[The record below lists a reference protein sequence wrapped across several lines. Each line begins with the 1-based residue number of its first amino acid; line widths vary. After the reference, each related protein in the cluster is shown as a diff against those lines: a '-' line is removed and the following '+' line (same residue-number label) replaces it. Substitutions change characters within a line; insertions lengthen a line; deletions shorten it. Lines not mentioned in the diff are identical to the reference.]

1 MRTIYVGVIA
11 VVLCLVGCSPTS
23 PEWPSVAVSS
33 QAAVPDPK
41 AFLDRLYSHYGGADS
56 AFSPMGTRAAQ
67 WFDAEM
73 AALMTEDA
81 RLSNGEVGAL
91 DADPVCDCQDYGKL
105 SANIK
110 IEQVTTTTAR
120 AQAVITETDT
130 SFTPDARQPRTLT
143 YSLVLENGEWRIHDI
158 GTKSIPSLHDWLA
171 GSNAEASSG

>member
-1 MRTIYVGVIA
+1 
-11 VVLCLVGCSPTS
+11 
-23 PEWPSVAVSS
+23 
-33 QAAVPDPK
+33 
-41 AFLDRLYSHYGGADS
+41 
-56 AFSPMGTRAAQ
+56 MGTRAAQ